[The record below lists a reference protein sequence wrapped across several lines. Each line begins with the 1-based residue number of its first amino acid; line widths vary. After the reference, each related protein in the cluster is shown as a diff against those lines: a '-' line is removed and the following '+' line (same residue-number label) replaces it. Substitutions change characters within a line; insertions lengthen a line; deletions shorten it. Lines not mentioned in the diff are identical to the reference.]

1 MKGLSVYL
9 EIIVRRETLLYD
21 LIASL
26 SAAVKDDLS
35 SLRLPLK
42 VSFVGEDAVDQGGLK
57 SE

>member
-42 VSFVGEDAVDQGGLK
+42 VSFMGEDAVDQGGLK